1 LITFSEVVLRPLKE
15 KEWGRDRFKV
25 AHDIEV
31 RINGAPLWLIEAGF
45 VSDGASIPK
54 LLRARYASWGKYAG
68 PSLMHDHM
76 LLAAMHPKWLIDWLF
91 YGALRAEGVPALEAA
106 IFWLAVRFK
115 R

>member
-1 LITFSEVVLRPLKE
+1 MITFSEVVLRPLKE
-15 KEWGRDRFKV
+15 KDRGLNRFQV
-25 AHDIEV
+25 VHDVEV
-31 RINGAPLWLIEAGF
+31 RLNGSFLCVIEAGF

-68 PSLMHDHM
+68 SALLHDH
-76 LLAAMHPKWLIDWLF
+76 LLVTSPHPKWLIDWLF